1 MGGAAAFSPFQP
13 AAGCIRVTGTEE
25 DGDTEQQRKREHHG
39 AGWDVGV
46 RAKRDHCRLFYA
58 YEICRV

>member
-13 AAGCIRVTGTEE
+13 AAGCIRATGAEE

-39 AGWDVGV
+39 GGWDVGV
-46 RAKRDHCRLFYA
+46 RASVIIML
-58 YEICRV
+58 

>member
-13 AAGCIRVTGTEE
+13 TAGCLRVTGTEE

-39 AGWDVGV
+39 AGCDVGV
-46 RAKRDHCRLFYA
+46 RAKRNH
-58 YEICRV
+58 

>member
-13 AAGCIRVTGTEE
+13 AACCIRATGAEE

-39 AGWDVGV
+39 GGWDVGV
-46 RAKRDHCRLFYA
+46 RAKRDHLPVVLCIRNL
-58 YEICRV
+58 